1 MLRFKTDV
9 FAARV
14 PEVSTLSDDDL
25 EERLI
30 AAEREA
36 MTAKSEYELR
46 NKITHNVL
54 VTDPLLK
61 AVHGDG
67 RSELAEKYVVPQPD
81 KCTSLY
87 RLDAYCHSSQKATL
101 LL

>member
-1 MLRFKTDV
+1 MRSKTDV
-9 FAARV
+9 LAAHI

-30 AAEREA
+30 TAEREA
-36 MTAKSEYELR
+36 MAAKAEYELR

-54 VTDPLLK
+54 VTDPILK
-61 AVHGDG
+61 AVHGDE
-67 RSELAEKYVVPQPD
+67 RSDLAEKYIVPQLG

-87 RLDAYCHSSQKATL
+87 QSDAYCHSSQKATL